1 MVDFFCHGPLL
12 FCKKKSVGMS
22 VHEFTYALAQLFS
35 RCVRCLIVSTWKAVV
50 FAMALL
56 LPFMLALPTS
66 AQSRDNR
73 MPHLVKHG
81 TAMQLMVDGKPF
93 LVLAGELGNSS
104 ASDMNYLNPFWKNFE
119 RMHLNTLLVP
129 VYWELVEPQEGH
141 FNFMLVDSII
151 RAARQ
156 HKLKIVFL
164 WFGSWKNSMSCYAPL
179 WVKTDENRFP
189 RACTKSGTALEILTP
204 FSNNSRDADGRAF
217 ATLMK
222 HVGTIDGKNH
232 TVIVVQV
239 ENEIGMIPDARDY
252 SSEAD
257 KAFKAA
263 VPQELIDY
271 LKAHKDSLDAGIK
284 SSWEANGFKTSGTWE
299 EIFGKGLNTDELFMA
314 WYFGKYTDYVAEA
327 GKREYPLPM
336 YVNAALIRPG
346 YQPGQYP
353 SAGPLPHL
361 FDVWKAAAPHL
372 DFLAPD
378 VYFANFSEW
387 IGKYD
392 GRGNPL
398 FVPEC
403 ANSQSVANGYFA
415 FAEHNAIGFS
425 PFSIESLEDPDHNQ
439 VSQGYEVLQE
449 LAPLILENQGK
460 GTMAGVLLD
469 SASQEARITLG
480 NYVFTVKHEYA
491 WRYAKRESG
500 PTPRV
505 GGLVIMLS
513 PDEFI
518 IAGTG
523 LLVTF
528 ETLSGGNSVAGIGTD
543 CEGRFV
549 DGKWVPGLSLNGDQT
564 NQGRQVFLPGG
575 EFTIQRVRLYNYN

>member
-1 MVDFFCHGPLL
+1 MTLELPRRLRHL
-12 FCKKKSVGMS
+12 SVGRHKTIMS
-22 VHEFTYALAQLFS
+22 IAVFS
-35 RCVRCLIVSTWKAVV
+35 V
-50 FAMALL
+50 ALL
-56 LPFMLALPTS
+56 S
-66 AQSRDNR
+66 APVLDAQRSDTGI
-73 MPHLVKHG
+73 PHLVKHG
-81 TAMQLMVDGKPF
+81 TATQLVVDGKPF
-93 LVLAGELGNSS
+93 LVLGGELGNSS

-119 RMHLNTLLVP
+119 QMHLNALIVP
-129 VYWELVEPQEGH
+129 VYWELIEPEEGH
-141 FNFMLVDSII
+141 FNFTLVDSII
-151 RAARQ
+151 TAARQ

-164 WFGSWKNSMSCYAPL
+164 WFGSWKNSMSCYTPL
-179 WVKTDENRFP
+179 WVKTDEKRFP
-189 RACTKSGTALEILTP
+189 RARAKSGAALEILTP
-204 FSNNSRDADGRAF
+204 FSDESRDADAGAF
-217 ATLMK
+217 AALMK
-222 HVGTIDGKNH
+222 HIRTIDGPNGSLREKSY
-232 TVIVVQV
+232 TVIMVQV

-252 SSEAD
+252 SPEAN

-263 VPQELIDY
+263 VPQELINC
-271 LKAHKDSLDAGIK
+271 LETHKDSLEAGMRN
-284 SSWEANGFKTSGTWE
+284 SWEENGFKTTGTWE
-299 EIFGKGLNTDELFMA
+299 EIFGQGLSTDELFMA

-346 YQPGQYP
+346 YKPGQYP

-361 FDVWKAAAPHL
+361 FDIWRAAAPHL

-392 GRGNPL
+392 HRGNPL
-398 FVPEC
+398 FIPEC
-403 ANSQSVANGYFA
+403 ANSQSVANAYFA

-439 VSQGYEVLQE
+439 VSQGYKVLHE
-449 LAPLILENQGK
+449 LTPLILENQGK

-469 SASQEARITLG
+469 SAGQEDKITLG
-480 NYVFTVKHEYA
+480 NYLFTVKHEYA
-491 WRYAKRESG
+491 WRFAERESG

-505 GGLVIMLS
+505 GGMIIMLS

-523 LLVTF
+523 MLITF
-528 ETLSGGNSVAGIGTD
+528 ETRAGGNSIAGIGTD
-543 CEGRFV
+543 YEGRFV

-564 NQGRQVFLPGG
+564 NQGRQVFLRGG
-575 EFTIQRVRLYNYN
+575 KFTIQRVRLYSYE